1 MSVPTNLGYT
11 ADHEWVLVEGDIAT
25 VGVTAYAADALGD
38 VVFVDLPEPGTEVTA
53 GAPCGEVESTKSVSE
68 VYSPVSGEITE
79 VNAALESAPET
90 INQAPYG
97 DGWLFQARVF
107 AEPTD
112 LLSAQEY
119 EQMTKDEE

>member
-1 MSVPTNLGYT
+1 MSVPTDLGYT
-11 ADHEWVLVEGDIAT
+11 AEHEWVLVEDGIAT

-38 VVFVDLPEPGTEVTA
+38 VVFVDLPEPGTRVTS
-53 GAPCGEVESTKSVSE
+53 GEPCGEVESTKSVSD
-68 VYSPVSGEITE
+68 VYSPVNGEITE
-79 VNAALESAPET
+79 VNAALESTPET

-97 DGWLFQARVF
+97 DGWLFRARVDE
-107 AEPTD
+107 EPTD